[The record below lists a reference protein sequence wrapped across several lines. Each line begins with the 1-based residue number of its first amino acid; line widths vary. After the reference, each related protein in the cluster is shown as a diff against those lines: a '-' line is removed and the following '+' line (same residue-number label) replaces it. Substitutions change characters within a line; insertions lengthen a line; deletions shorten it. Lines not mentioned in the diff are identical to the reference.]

1 MYYIYNCIWSI
12 SLQWLLHLPVAMNP
26 RRDDSRRLA
35 PTLRTTLGSFLCS
48 ALRDELEVDCVL
60 FDGGNIRGADL
71 AWDRPIAVCSTC
83 ANDVY
88 NDIFIF
94 ISDHLIYTHKIEYQG
109 VLKGLDAVFCI
120 SGRAVNRT
128 SQVMFG
134 WVPGTRIDKKSPIV
148 RRCWKVIR
156 TTSRTRSTIWG
167 LVGPLRLRIWN
178 RMQNSES
185 LCHGVNSFRLF
196 DFSTPSVIY
205 SISIYQSMFRK
216 HGEVRNR
223 SIMNETLIHT
233 EIWSIYGRC
242 FDIQIYTV
250 HIIWIYVAYF
260 GIWHIW
266 I

>member
-1 MYYIYNCIWSI
+1 
-12 SLQWLLHLPVAMNP
+12 MNP

-35 PTLRTTLGSFLCS
+35 TTRRTTLGSFLCS

-134 WVPGTRIDKKSPIV
+134 
-148 RRCWKVIR
+148 
-156 TTSRTRSTIWG
+156 
-167 LVGPLRLRIWN
+167 
-178 RMQNSES
+178 
-185 LCHGVNSFRLF
+185 
-196 DFSTPSVIY
+196 
-205 SISIYQSMFRK
+205 
-216 HGEVRNR
+216 
-223 SIMNETLIHT
+223 
-233 EIWSIYGRC
+233 
-242 FDIQIYTV
+242 
-250 HIIWIYVAYF
+250 
-260 GIWHIW
+260 
-266 I
+266 